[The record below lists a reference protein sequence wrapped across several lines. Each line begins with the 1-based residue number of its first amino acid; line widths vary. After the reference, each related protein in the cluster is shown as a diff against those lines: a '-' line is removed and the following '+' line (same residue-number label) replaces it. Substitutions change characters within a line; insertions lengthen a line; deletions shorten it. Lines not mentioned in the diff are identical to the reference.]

1 MNVHIAYNLQPLFH
15 KKQLVSDCTANSSN
29 CLKKIL
35 GFLENF
41 RESFRENSSAFICT
55 NSPSSWEFSGLHWN
69 RNGLKILGNS
79 WEWNGFLFDSGILG
93 NSGEQEHFKG
103 RYSKKKNKFPGIF
116 RGFKEWSEF
125 NSNYINNQNSQIWL
139 AINCTDFSLNRTLRV
154 MSK

>member
-1 MNVHIAYNLQPLFH
+1 MCILLTICNLYFIKNNLYQIVLQTVRTVSRKSWDFSTISENQP
-15 KKQLVSDCTANSSN
+15 
-29 CLKKIL
+29 
-35 GFLENF
+35 
-41 RESFRENSSAFICT
+41 
-55 NSPSSWEFSGLHWN
+55 PSSWEFSGLHWN

-79 WEWNGFLFDSGILG
+79 REWNGFLFDSGILG

-116 RGFKEWSEF
+116 RVFKEWSEF

>member
-1 MNVHIAYNLQPLFH
+1 MCILLTICNLYFIKNNLYQIVL
-15 KKQLVSDCTANSSN
+15 QTVRTVSRKSWDFSRISENHSG
-29 CLKKIL
+29 KIL
-35 GFLENF
+35 PRLF
-41 RESFRENSSAFICT
+41 APT
-55 NSPSSWEFSGLHWN
+55 APSSWEFSGLHWN

-116 RGFKEWSEF
+116 RVFQEWSEF